1 MAISIP
7 TNLDSDITSFRATL
21 EPINVAATDQDLL
34 PLPPCAQSNRVA
46 DLLRQLTGLID
57 SGTLTATAG
66 STTSVTDTGA
76 FTTANSLIGCVV
88 TFNGNITAAL
98 ASTTATVISNTTDVL
113 NFAPGDLAAT
123 PQVGDTFT
131 LEFTAIDSDLDA
143 LDGGLGLGST
153 APGVYDNG
161 PSMINAFM
169 KLLDRIGT
177 VPSYLNTAA
186 AEPYGLGN
194 PHGGGN
200 GITAHG
206 GGALISAAVVACR
219 DAVAAYTAPA

>member
-7 TNLDSDITSFRATL
+7 SQLDGVIDTFAGTL

-46 DLLRQLTGLID
+46 DILRQLTGLID

-66 STTSVTDTGA
+66 SSTSVTDTGA
-76 FTTANSLIGCVV
+76 FTTVDSLVGCVV
-88 TFNGNITAAL
+88 TFTGNVTAAL
-98 ASTTATVISNTTDVL
+98 AGTTATVISNTVNALT
-113 NFAPGDLAAT
+113 FAPGDLAAT
-123 PQVGDTFT
+123 PAAGDTFT
-131 LEFTAIDSDLDA
+131 LEYTAIDSDLDA
-143 LDGGLGLGST
+143 LDAGLGLGAT

-161 PSMINAFM
+161 PSMVNAFM
-169 KLLDRIGT
+169 KLLGRIGT
-177 VPSYLNTAA
+177 VPSYLDAAA
-186 AEPYGLGN
+186 AEPYGLAN

-200 GITAHG
+200 AVTAHG
-206 GGALISAAVVACR
+206 GGALIVAAVVACR